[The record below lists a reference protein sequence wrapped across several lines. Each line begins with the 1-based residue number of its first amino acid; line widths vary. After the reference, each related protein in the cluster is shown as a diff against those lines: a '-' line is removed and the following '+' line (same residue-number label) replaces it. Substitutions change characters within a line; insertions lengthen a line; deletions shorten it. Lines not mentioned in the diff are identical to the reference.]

1 MLQISLLCGVENT
14 NNIYSM
20 TTEIT
25 VSEFVTPHEQGLA
38 RRRKRIKEK
47 YLEYCKMYPNVG
59 YSKLCAMIAESE
71 SELLDGVKSASGVIG
86 ILKFLK
92 IL

>member
-1 MLQISLLCGVENT
+1 MLQISLLCGVKSNHKFK
-14 NNIYSM
+14 IM
-20 TTEIT
+20 TAITET
-25 VSEFVTPHEQGLA
+25 EFVTPHEQGLA